1 MNKSKFHANSMLF
14 LLILSQFIFP
24 LIGISMGN
32 SNTSDIKTL
41 DSSNLDFN
49 VYEQDSQDSIT
60 ESEMPILKSSKL
72 GSNLNNY
79 LKKLNV
85 HDIDHTQKIKIII
98 RFIDSI
104 SKQKRIEIIDSL
116 FSEYEIISN
125 LDLIAA
131 VYCEV
136 SLIDLIGQDVDFTQN
151 YEIQK
156 IHKNT
161 LLSQP
166 VITDDVLEPSALDR
180 NLYPNWWLSA
190 IGADNL
196 EYDGTGVNVTVIDS
210 GIYNHPDL
218 NVIDHDSFLTYGGG
232 SGDLNGH
239 GTHVAGIIGSSGD
252 SSGGIYQGVAPG
264 VKLIDAKAGNVSGSL
279 SAIDIVQAIEW
290 ATQDLGSNI
299 ISMSF
304 GSGIFQSSPLIWDA
318 IVNAYNTYGT
328 IFVASAGN
336 SGPDYYTAG
345 SPATHPYVISVGATN
360 KNNKLAS
367 FSSWGPSLSYL
378 GFPDVVAPGVNIIS
392 TSAPN
397 SIIEKRKQYIGDIF
411 DFSGNAD
418 YIPLSG
424 TSMSCP
430 VVSGAIA
437 VLKEAFPTLNAETVR
452 VALMEGAN
460 PLSDS
465 DGNDFLKEGAGLIN
479 VSASLEFL
487 KEVNSTSSD
496 VNNVTRFFP
505 DILPVKPFDL
515 LNFPGDSQI
524 LNLSII
530 SGRANSV
537 KLEIPEVDGLTLSA
551 DTSDFTFSNADT
563 KYSAL
568 TIEIDQDAFPGV
580 REFQINLTVNNVV
593 MDTAH
598 VSIKIKLPE
607 KKVLMESYHGMNDW
621 LENQFSFTQIGFYG
635 AMSDMA
641 GMNISIDY
649 SMEFWQPN
657 YDKDSDNYIL
667 TEERLAQYDLVV
679 LQAPILP
686 YSPEEITNIAD
697 YYNSGGNIIYLGT
710 RYQEV
715 CSENINALFS
725 ELGIDVQI
733 KEQNIMLDEW
743 VGLGTAITS
752 IPAQTENHP
761 LTQGVDKFYWLY
773 GHSFNLTENAES
785 IAKISN
791 ESVAMTYNG
800 SSQGKG
806 KFVGFG
812 DLHWLYYDY
821 NIDVNDYQQNH
832 SKLLSNM
839 MDYFFAEEDISIN
852 IALNT
857 TRTPNGD
864 FGLSIYVKNLTSN
877 IPVSNETLYNNLTA
891 YIDNGGSYEQISLTY
906 LRDGIAINKSIDI
919 LDIDNSDPYN
929 IIVNLT
935 LNGIKFNKS
944 SKILYYD
951 STSIPKIESLI
962 VNKDEVVKNG
972 NINLIADMDSS
983 YNDFQSYIS
992 LYSYNFHNMEKTIN
1006 LTKLMDRELFDPP
1019 TFKDHDLNLTSE
1031 NSGYGIFYILPF
1043 DGNYFTPNSPRQF
1056 FDIIN
1061 EAPIIRESTSYF
1073 QIGDGTRKSFS
1084 ETIDDDSIVPQ
1095 SGTQGDTI
1103 NFDIDI
1109 NEVDNLKINHTI
1121 SVNFFMAALSE
1132 PIENKRIISL
1142 IPSDS
1147 YYLSIMN
1154 FNLENSKFGGSLTI
1168 PSSLSYSSIAG
1179 YESVSTVA
1187 SAQQTDYIALLY
1199 INVIDSE
1206 GVAVEDPFVIILT
1219 ISASFDW
1226 NTLII
1231 IILVIAGIIG
1241 IAALIYA
1248 IRRKRMEPEEAGRD
1262 YSQSYEQNWEE
1273 GSSETSSYEEKA
1285 PVEIGDVHFCPFCGN
1300 RIDSPK
1306 KFCPNC
1312 GKKIDFDT

>member
-1 MNKSKFHANSMLF
+1 MD
-14 LLILSQFIFP
+14 
-24 LIGISMGN
+24 N

-41 DSSNLDFN
+41 DTSNLHFN
-49 VYEQDSQDSIT
+49 VNGQNSEDLIA
-60 ESEMPILKSSKL
+60 ESEIPILESSIL
-72 GSNLNNY
+72 GSNLNGY
-79 LKKLNV
+79 LRKLNSQ
-85 HDIDHTQKIKIII
+85 DIDHTQKIKIII
-98 RFIDSI
+98 RFVDHI
-104 SKQKRIEIIDSL
+104 SKQKRVEIIDSI
-116 FSEYEIISN
+116 FSEYKIISN

-136 SLIDLIGQDVDFTQN
+136 NLIDLIKQEVDFSQ
-151 YEIQK
+151 YYDIQK
-156 IHKNT
+156 IHKT
-161 LLSQP
+161 TFLSQP
-166 VITDDVLEPSALDR
+166 VITEDELETSALDR

-218 NVIDHDSFLTYGGG
+218 NIIDHDSFLTYGGG
-232 SGDLNGH
+232 LGDLNGH
-239 GTHVAGIIGSSGD
+239 GTHVAGIIGSNGD
-252 SSGGIYQGVAPG
+252 SSGGIYKGVAPG

-279 SAIDIVQAIEW
+279 SAIDIVRAIEW

-318 IVNAYNTYGT
+318 ITNAYNTYGT

-345 SPATHPYVISVGATN
+345 TPATHPYVISVGATN
-360 KNNKLAS
+360 KNNQLAS

-378 GFPDVVAPGVNIIS
+378 GFPDLVAPGVNIIS
-392 TSAPN
+392 TSAQN
-397 SIIEKRKQYIGDIF
+397 SIIEKQKQYVGDIF

-437 VLKEAFPTLNAETVR
+437 ILKEAFPTLSAETVR
-452 VALMEGAN
+452 IALMEGAN
-460 PLSDS
+460 PLSNS
-465 DGNDFLKEGAGLIN
+465 DDNDFLKAGAGLIN

-487 KEVNSTSSD
+487 KRINSTYSD
-496 VNNVTRFFP
+496 VNNVTKFFP

-530 SGRANSV
+530 SGRSNSI
-537 KLEIPEVDGLTLSA
+537 KIEIPEVDGLTLSV
-551 DTSDFTFSNADT
+551 DNSDFTFSDADIN
-563 KYSAL
+563 YSAL
-568 TIEIDQDAFPGV
+568 KIEIDQDASSGIKD
-580 REFQINLTVNNVV
+580 FQINLTVNSVV
-593 MDTAH
+593 MDTVN
-598 VSIKIKLPE
+598 VSIEIKLPE
-607 KKVLMESYHGMNDW
+607 KRILMESYHGLNDW
-621 LENQFSFTQIGFYG
+621 LENQFSFSQIGFYE
-635 AMSDMA
+635 AMKDMA
-641 GMNISIDY
+641 EMNISVDY
-649 SMEFWQPN
+649 LMEFWQPN
-657 YDKDSDNYIL
+657 YDKSSDNYIL

-686 YSPEEITNIAD
+686 YSTKEINNIVN
-697 YYNSGGNIIYLGT
+697 YYNSGGDIFYLGT

-715 CSENINALFS
+715 SSENINVLFS
-725 ELGIDVQI
+725 KLGIDMQI
-733 KEQNIMLDEW
+733 MEQNIMLDEW

-752 IPAQTENHP
+752 IPAYTEDHII
-761 LTQGVDKFYWLY
+761 TQGVDKFYWLY
-773 GHSFNLTENAES
+773 GHSFNLMGDAES
-785 IAKISN
+785 IATISN
-791 ESVAMTYNG
+791 QSVAVAYNG

-806 KFVGFG
+806 NFLGFG

-821 NIDVNDYQQNH
+821 NIEVNDYLQNH
-832 SKLLSNM
+832 TRLLSNM
-839 MDYFFAEEDISIN
+839 MDYFFAKEDISIN

-864 FGLSIYVKNLTSN
+864 FGISIFVKNLTTN
-877 IPVSNETLYNNLTA
+877 LPVNNETLNNNLTA
-891 YIDNGGSYEQISLTY
+891 YIENGGSYEQISLTY
-906 LRDGIAINKSIDI
+906 LNDGIGINKSIDI
-919 LDIDNSDPYN
+919 LDIDDSDPYN

-935 LNGIKFNKS
+935 LNGKKFNKS

-951 STSIPKIESLI
+951 STSIPEIESLT
-962 VNKDEVVKNG
+962 VNNDEVVKNG
-972 NINLIADMDSS
+972 NINLIANMDSS
-983 YNDFQSYIS
+983 LYNDFQSYIS
-992 LYSYNFHNMEKTIN
+992 LYSYNFHNMEKTVN
-1006 LTKLMDRELFDPP
+1006 FTKTMDREFSDPLSYY
-1019 TFKDHDLNLTSE
+1019 DHNLNLSSE

-1061 EAPIIRESTSYF
+1061 EAPIIREATSFF
-1073 QIGDGTRKSFS
+1073 QIGDGTRKSLS

-1103 NFDIDI
+1103 TFDIDI
-1109 NEVDNLKINHTI
+1109 NELDNLKINHTI

-1154 FNLENSKFGGSLTI
+1154 FNLDNSKFSGSLTI

-1179 YESVSTVA
+1179 YKSISTVV
-1187 SAQQTDYIALLY
+1187 SAQQVNYIALLY

-1206 GVAVEDPFVIILT
+1206 GVDVDDPFVIILT
-1219 ISASFDW
+1219 ISSAFDW
-1226 NTLII
+1226 TTLII

-1248 IRRKRMEPEEAGRD
+1248 IRRKRMEPEETGRD

-1273 GSSETSSYEEKA
+1273 GSSETSSYEERA
-1285 PVEIGDVHFCPFCGN
+1285 PVEIGNVHFCPFCGN